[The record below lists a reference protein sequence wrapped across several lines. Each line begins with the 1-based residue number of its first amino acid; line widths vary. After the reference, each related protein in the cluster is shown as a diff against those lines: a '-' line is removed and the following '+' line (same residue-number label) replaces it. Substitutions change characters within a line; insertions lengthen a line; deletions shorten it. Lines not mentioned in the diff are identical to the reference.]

1 MLNLQCNIMAIK
13 NPYQLLEHRTFKRTF
28 LLQTEVNVKFATA
41 MSDTLFRERMIPYLK
56 DYFNLDLS
64 GKADIEANHAE
75 VSSENEQKK
84 FIFDL
89 DQVRMIIG
97 PNSYKTFN
105 ETVVPLICMIQGFI
119 KDVAKID
126 SVDQLSIIK
135 VNVWPIT
142 SEDTYSNFTNLIEY
156 TFKRECVSDMLSYKF
171 DESPQPI
178 RLSKTSNNEVTE
190 NVKLDAILSAE
201 VESKER
207 AQLGLVLAASSKNV
221 IIHDILSDSIVL
233 NDIIYTGFIETI
245 SDNIIEFMSNDNLS

>member
-1 MLNLQCNIMAIK
+1 MAIK
-13 NPYQLLEHRTFKRTF
+13 NPYQHLEHRTFKRTF
-28 LLQTEVNVKFATA
+28 LLQTEVNVKFAPA
-41 MSDTLFRERMIPYLK
+41 IPDVSFRERMIPYLK

-64 GKADIEANHAE
+64 DKADVEANHAE

-89 DQVRMIIG
+89 DRVRMIIG

-105 ETVVPLICMIQGFI
+105 ETVVPLICKIQGFI
-119 KDVAKID
+119 KDVAKMDNIN
-126 SVDQLSIIK
+126 QLSIIK

-142 SEDTYSNFTNLIEY
+142 SEDTYSNFTNMIGY
-156 TFKRECVSDMLSYKF
+156 TFKKECISDMLSYKF

-178 RLSKTSNNEVTE
+178 RLSKTSNSEVAE

-207 AQLGLVLAASSKNV
+207 AKLGLILAASSMN
-221 IIHDILSDSIVL
+221 INIHDILLDSIIL
-233 NDIIYTGFIETI
+233 NDTIYTGFIETI